1 MQAAVYRDT
10 VAALA
15 DSHGHVTPDSLQRL
29 PYIRASL
36 KETLR
41 SHCIYVVILFCIIV
55 HSGPLVPRRVVLFP
69 FFRIFLLFLLCFPM
83 FYFVLTV
90 QNITVAIAI
99 MLAELSW
106 EWVTDIYR
114 VKNL

>member
-41 SHCIYVVILFCIIV
+41 SHCIHVVILFCIIV

-69 FFRIFLLFLLCFPM
+69 FFFVIFLLFPLCFPLFRRVRNHM
-83 FYFVLTV
+83 AVATV
-90 QNITVAIAI
+90 ISFRPTLVTVY
-99 MLAELSW
+99 L
-106 EWVTDIYR
+106 
-114 VKNL
+114 